1 MPNMLPDISDNKAVI
16 AALKDDAQAE
26 KAFESIYK
34 YYYKGLCAY
43 AGRMVPL
50 AVAEEIVQTVML
62 WIWENRTAL
71 IGELSLKSLLFT
83 IVRNKALDNS
93 AHLRLRERIHN
104 VILEKTEA
112 KYDEPDYYLSGGE
125 LDRLFA
131 EALARLPESYRIS
144 FEMSRIEGKTHQ
156 EIAKELGVSPQ
167 TVNYRISEAMKHL
180 KKDLK
185 EYLPLTLFLFSAQNN
200 PW

>member
-1 MPNMLPDISDNKAVI
+1 MSITPLDISDNKAVI

-26 KAFESIYK
+26 TAFGSLYK

-50 AVAEEIVQTVML
+50 VVAEEIVQTAML
-62 WIWENRTAL
+62 WVWENRSTL

-93 AHLRLRERIHN
+93 AHLRLRERIHHS
-104 VILEKTEA
+104 ILEKTEA
-112 KYDEPDYYLSGGE
+112 KYDDPDYYLGE
-125 LDRLFA
+125 ELNRLFA
-131 EALARLPESYRIS
+131 EALSRLPEHYRIS

-156 EIAKELGVSPQ
+156 QIAKELGISPQ
-167 TVNYRISEAMKHL
+167 AVNYHISQSMKIL
-180 KKDLK
+180 KNDMK
-185 EYLPLTLFLFSAQNN
+185 EYLPLILLALKATLN
-200 PW
+200 